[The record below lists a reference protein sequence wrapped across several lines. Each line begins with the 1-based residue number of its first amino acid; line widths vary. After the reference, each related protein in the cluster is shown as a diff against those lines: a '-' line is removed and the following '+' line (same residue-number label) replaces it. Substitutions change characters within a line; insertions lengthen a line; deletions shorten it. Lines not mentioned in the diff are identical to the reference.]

1 MFNSESHVRREM
13 PDLHSVPPGAL
24 IKFVSKGVLYAEME
38 ANLQE
43 VIPKQHCR
51 DCFLLN
57 LPNFLSCSSA
67 MQDRSAVEDDY
78 QLVSA
83 AEVILNESRDLRD
96 LVQAQRAD
104 KEESDS
110 EDQEHARDSSDRG
123 LGVPPRQQAPSQPV
137 EVKPAKQA
145 RKKSKPSLMSQIA
158 QKSSPLPTVA
168 LDTFSQPQQA
178 QPERAHMMDAEP
190 SSAAAVPRQHNPQAA
205 AGTRS
210 MPSSHAQGSAPSA
223 QLADIQPQVEVLNAQ
238 SRDTRMCAWCPT
250 DAVLASG

>member
-1 MFNSESHVRREM
+1 M
-13 PDLHSVPPGAL
+13 PDLHSIPPGAL

-38 ANLQE
+38 ANMRE

-51 DCFLLN
+51 DCIPPN
-57 LPNFLSCSSA
+57 LPNSLSDTSA
-67 MQDRSAVEDDY
+67 VQDRSAVEDDY

-83 AEVILNESRDLRD
+83 AEVIVHESRDLRD
-96 LVQAQRAD
+96 LVLTQRAD

-123 LGVPPRQQAPSQPV
+123 LSVPARQQAPSQPV

-145 RKKSKPSLMSQIA
+145 KKKSKPSLLSQIA
-158 QKSSPLPTVA
+158 QKSSPLRTVP

-190 SSAAAVPRQHNPQAA
+190 SSAAAVPRQHNPQPA
-205 AGTRS
+205 AGIRN
-210 MPSSHAQGSAPSA
+210 MPNSHAQGNASSA
-223 QLADIQPQVEVLNAQ
+223 QLADIQPQVAVLDAQ